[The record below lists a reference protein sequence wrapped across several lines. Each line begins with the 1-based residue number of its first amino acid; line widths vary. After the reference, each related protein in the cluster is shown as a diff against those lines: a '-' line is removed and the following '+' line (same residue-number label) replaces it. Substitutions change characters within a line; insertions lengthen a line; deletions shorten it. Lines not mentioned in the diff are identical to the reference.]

1 MVILANVESP
11 PVGLELCQVRLFT
24 VMKTGIWMVP
34 CFQNKMYSLLY
45 DNYVMSDLLPFWIKC
60 IYSFCFSGQK
70 NTNKI
75 YFKALTLYTKVYLYY
90 YFIISS
96 IITIIVFYYPHLTS
110 VLVTSQIKN
119 TLNALTYITLPI
131 SNVFF
136 VYTASVI

>member
-34 CFQNKMYSLLY
+34 CFQNKMYSLMY
-45 DNYVMSDLLPFWIKC
+45 DNYVTSDLLPFWIKC

-75 YFKALTLYTKVYLYY
+75 YFKALTLYTKVYLYSTFKIKILSCILLLFY
-90 YFIISS
+90 SIILLLVVLLLLSYFIIP
-96 IITIIVFYYPHLTS
+96 IWHLYELLLKSKTH
-110 VLVTSQIKN
+110 
-119 TLNALTYITLPI
+119 
-131 SNVFF
+131 
-136 VYTASVI
+136 